1 MTAPQVKFTF
11 AGLVAL
17 VILALVLASGEKT
30 GPIVVYILAVLIVLV
45 LVVNYRNTLAVF
57 FTNANGG

>member
-1 MTAPQVKFTF
+1 MKFTF

-17 VILALVLASGEKT
+17 VVLALVLASGEKT
-30 GPIVVYILAVLIVLV
+30 GPIIVYILVILIVLV
-45 LVVNYRNTLAVF
+45 LVVNYQNAVAVF